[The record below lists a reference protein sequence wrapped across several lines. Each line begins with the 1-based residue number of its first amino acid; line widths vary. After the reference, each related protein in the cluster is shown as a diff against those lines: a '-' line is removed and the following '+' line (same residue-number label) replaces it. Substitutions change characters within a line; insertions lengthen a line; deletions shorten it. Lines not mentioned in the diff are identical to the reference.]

1 MTDKKLKIKRRAAM
15 HVQQK
20 RKARLVSYIQ
30 LSSTPA
36 KIGAIRIGLDELDVS
51 GSMADKVLYLLSFYN
66 GRKRMTNDD
75 NSLTIAYMCGYN
87 DGKRDIEQSEQVQAL
102 RKDAERYRWLLKNE
116 DGASISMTFEGN
128 TGATPYINGEEL
140 EKAIDA
146 AMEREND

>member
-1 MTDKKLKIKRRAAM
+1 MTDKKQKINKRAAM

-66 GRKRMTNDD
+66 GRK
-75 NSLTIAYMCGYN
+75 
-87 DGKRDIEQSEQVQAL
+87 DG
-102 RKDAERYRWLLKNE
+102 N
-116 DGASISMTFEGN
+116 
-128 TGATPYINGEEL
+128 
-140 EKAIDA
+140 
-146 AMEREND
+146 